1 MCIIYKTGSEDV
13 HLPLHPY
20 TTVESIH
27 QTVSTL
33 ENIPPEFFYLTFD
46 GKRLDAH
53 TPLATT
59 MVARLHVR
67 VCGGKG
73 GFGSM
78 LRAIGARIE
87 KTTNHEACRDLSGR
101 RMRDVNYEKEM
112 GEWLKQQEQEKEDKE
127 ERNKHKLEK
136 LQRVMNPTHHYQD
149 ADYTKNLQNN
159 ANNIDEALKAAIQ
172 RRDAKLKRKAA
183 GNETKDSN
191 GNGKQKKSRSNA
203 WMGVGADS
211 EDDDDDNNNAMD
223 LKRNNIVSVY
233 ESQPGCSKMKVSSCS
248 RFEEQFEIEEGEI
261 VSGESTR
268 EDVCV
273 PPVGT
278 EVQTVMDAETV
289 EGKPVQD
296 VCEITEAGTTH
307 NYHTSK
313 SDKPKDNEE
322 TNPPEESKDTP
333 AAAASSSSE
342 EPACSN
348 VMKCVDLNDYSSA
361 EELEGVGLEILKFS
375 LTELGLKC
383 GGNLQERAQR
393 LYSTKNIP
401 REQLDPSLF
410 TKPAKGKNKKQKKW
424 WENNDDRR
432 FEFLICVWM
441 HFVVSKH
448 GIYW

>member
-1 MCIIYKTGSEDV
+1 MCIIYKTGNEDV

-33 ENIPPEFFYLTFD
+33 ENIPPQFFYLTFN

-149 ADYTKNLQNN
+149 ADYTKNLQTN
-159 ANNIDEALKAAIQ
+159 ADNIDEALKAAIQ

-183 GNETKDSN
+183 GNETINSN

-203 WMGVGADS
+203 WMGVDADS
-211 EDDDDDNNNAMD
+211 EDDDDENNIMD
-223 LKRNNIVSVY
+223 LKRNNVVSVY
-233 ESQPGCSKMKVSSCS
+233 ESQPGCSKSKIGSCS

-261 VSGESTR
+261 VGGESTQSQVQKTSMLCK
-268 EDVCV
+268 EDVLPVSAEV
-273 PPVGT
+273 PTAMG
-278 EVQTVMDAETV
+278 AETV
-289 EGKPVQD
+289 EDKPVQD
-296 VCEITEAGTTH
+296 MCEVIEPGTTH
-307 NYHTSK
+307 DNNTSK
-313 SDKPKDNEE
+313 SDKPQDSEK
-322 TNPPEESKDTP
+322 TNPQEESKDTP
-333 AAAASSSSE
+333 EAAAASSD

-383 GGNLQERAQR
+383 GGNLRERAQR

-401 REQLDPSLF
+401 REQLDSSLF
-410 TKPAKGKNKKQKKW
+410 AKPAKGKNKKQKKW
-424 WENNDDRR
+424 CENNDQ
-432 FEFLICVWM
+432 
-441 HFVVSKH
+441 
-448 GIYW
+448 

>member
-33 ENIPPEFFYLTFD
+33 ENIPPEFFYLTFN

-149 ADYTKNLQNN
+149 ADYTKNLQTN

-183 GNETKDSN
+183 GNETTNSN

-211 EDDDDDNNNAMD
+211 EDDDDNNAMD
-223 LKRNNIVSVY
+223 LKLNNIVSVY
-233 ESQPGCSKMKVSSCS
+233 ESQPGCSKSKVGSCS

-261 VSGESTR
+261 VGGESTQSEGQR
-268 EDVCV
+268 ASISCKEDVWV
-273 PPVGT
+273 PPVAT

-289 EGKPVQD
+289 EDKPVQD
-296 VCEITEAGTTH
+296 ECEITEASTTH
-307 NYHTSK
+307 NDHTSK
-313 SDKPKDNEE
+313 SDKPKDSEE
-322 TNPPEESKDTP
+322 TNPPEGSKDSP
-333 AAAASSSSE
+333 AAAAAAAAAE

-348 VMKCVDLNDYSSA
+348 VMKCVDLTDYSSA
-361 EELEGVGLEILKFS
+361 EELEGVGLEVLKFS

-410 TKPAKGKNKKQKKW
+410 AKPAKGKNKKQKK
-424 WENNDDRR
+424 
-432 FEFLICVWM
+432 
-441 HFVVSKH
+441 
-448 GIYW
+448 